1 MGAPN
6 QPLPPLGK
14 AELQEMANRAH
25 IEVSQDQADHVIRL
39 VQELFK
45 VRGAIKQA
53 IAVSTRSGDLAQIR
67 LILRE
72 AIGMEG

>member
-1 MGAPN
+1 VSAPN